1 MIDHNFMQMSVDRRN
16 IINDAAEIALDLTM
30 NHAFF
35 IGASDL
41 FETARSFWLGM
52 AEDFFG
58 GDINFSFGDSNRTL
72 VTAERMAD
80 EIERC
85 LGDEEEWTDEADAWI
100 EEVRSLGCCLYI
112 DLES

>member
-41 FETARSFWLGM
+41 FETARSFWPGM
-52 AEDFFG
+52 ADDFFEY
-58 GDINFSFGDSNRTL
+58 DIKFSFGDSSRTL
-72 VTAERMAD
+72 VTAEKTAD

-85 LGDEEEWTDEADAWI
+85 LAAEEEWTDEADAWI
-100 EEVRSLGCCLYI
+100 EKVRSLHYLFI

>member
-1 MIDHNFMQMSVDRRN
+1 MINHNFLQMSIDRHN
-16 IINDAAEIALDLTM
+16 IVKDAAEIGLDLTM

-41 FETARSFWLGM
+41 FETARSFWPGM
-52 AEDFFG
+52 ADDFFEC
-58 GDINFSFGDSNRTL
+58 DLKFSFGDSNRTL
-72 VTAERMAD
+72 VTTERMAD

-85 LGDEEEWTDEADAWI
+85 LGDEEQWTDEADAWI
-100 EEVRSLGCCLYI
+100 EKVRSLHYLFI

>member
-16 IINDAAEIALDLTM
+16 IIKDAAEIGLDLTM
-30 NHAFF
+30 SHAFF
-35 IGASDL
+35 VGANDL
-41 FETARSFWLGM
+41 FETAESFWPGM

-58 GDINFSFGDSNRTL
+58 GDIKFSFGDNNRTL

-80 EIERC
+80 EFERC
-85 LGDEEEWTDEADAWI
+85 LGYEEEWTEKVDAWI
-100 EEVRSLGCCLYI
+100 EQVRSLGCYI

>member
-16 IINDAAEIALDLTM
+16 IIKDAAEIGLDLTM

-35 IGASDL
+35 IGANDL
-41 FETARSFWLGM
+41 FETAESFWPDM
-52 AEDFFG
+52 ADDFFEC
-58 GDINFSFGDSNRTL
+58 DIQISFGDSSRTL

-85 LGDEEEWTDEADAWI
+85 LGDEEEWTEEADAWI
-100 EEVRSLGCCLYI
+100 EKVRALKYLFI